1 MDGYWFFEMLAT
13 YDDHHVSND
22 DDEGVTDV
30 KKKLYIYIYIKQKDL
45 DVQTFVSKIER
56 L

>member
-1 MDGYWFFEMLAT
+1 MDDYWFFEMLAT

-30 KKKLYIYIYIKQKDL
+30 KKKLYIYKAEGFGCSNICVKN
-45 DVQTFVSKIER
+45 
-56 L
+56 